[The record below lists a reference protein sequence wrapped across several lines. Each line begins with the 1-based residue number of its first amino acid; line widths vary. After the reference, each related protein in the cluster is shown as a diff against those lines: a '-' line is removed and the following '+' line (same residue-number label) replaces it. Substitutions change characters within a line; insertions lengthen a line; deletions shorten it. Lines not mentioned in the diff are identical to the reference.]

1 VKKPVSMLG
10 TREMVRR
17 KQRAISRQHDR
28 MVCVKLVVFIAL
40 IVSNPMRQG
49 TMRLPHCDG

>member
-1 VKKPVSMLG
+1 MLG

-28 MVCVKLVVFIAL
+28 MVCVKLVVFLAL

-49 TMRLPHCDG
+49 TMRLPHFDG